1 MGYESLF
8 DPLSIGDV
16 TLRNRIMSSGHQ
28 TTLVSDHLPT
38 EDFTA
43 YHRARA
49 QGGAGLIVLEAHAV
63 DESGLLTSH
72 TIDASRDAIVDAYEP
87 VTEQLHDDGAAVFAQ
102 LFHGGRERYTGDYAP
117 PAPAPSDTPTDRLKV
132 VPRPLTTAEVREM
145 IDSFAAAAERMER
158 AGLDGVEIVGSHS
171 YLPAQ
176 FWSPHLNDRTDEYGG
191 DLENRCRFTV
201 DIVDEI
207 RERTSDGFAVGVRLS
222 AEERHRRGLDFSET
236 IPIIEHIDA
245 ACDLDYWS
253 VVVGSSSTHR
263 SCSYIV
269 PPATEDHGVVEQP
282 GEAVKELVD
291 VPVIVTS
298 RINEPE
304 IGDQLIRE
312 GAADVVGMTRALI
325 ADPSL
330 PRKVATDNR
339 ENVTPCVA
347 CNQGCIGRY
356 QEGLPIRCTVN
367 PETGREREFADDE
380 TVSTASAV
388 TVVGGGPAGLVCA
401 TAAADRGHDVT
412 LLEQAD
418 RLGGQVRHYADLSH
432 RGAFGDWIDTL
443 ATRAA
448 NAGVDVQLETR
459 FEPAELADA
468 GADADADADADDS
481 ADAVVLAT
489 GAAGRV
495 PNIPITADARV
506 LTPGELLA
514 DPDSVRGDTVLVS
527 DWDGNEAALDV
538 AMACSESGRAASVE
552 LATATYS
559 PGENVQQYVQNQLL
573 GTLSERNVTF
583 TPHTRV
589 AEIGA
594 ADDTGAGTDVVLENI
609 HSETRERRNDIDVVV
624 FAHRG
629 EVAYEPFREAAAQT
643 DVPVHRVGDSW
654 APRSLDEAV
663 REGYEL
669 GREL

>member
-8 DPLSIGDV
+8 DPLRIGDV

-28 TTLVSDHLPT
+28 TTLVSEHLPT

-87 VTEQLHDDGAAVFAQ
+87 VAEQLHEDGAAVFAQ

-132 VPRPLTTAEVREM
+132 IPRPLTTVEVRKL
-145 IDSFAAAAERMER
+145 IDSFAAAAERMDR

-201 DIVDEI
+201 DII
-207 RERTSDGFAVGVRLS
+207 NQIKERTSDGFVVGVRLS
-222 AEERHRRGLDFSET
+222 AEERHRRGLEFSET
-236 IPIIEHIDA
+236 VPIIEYIDA
-245 ACDLDYWS
+245 ACDPDYWS

-269 PPATEDHGVVEQP
+269 PPATEDHGIVEQP
-282 GEAVKELVD
+282 GEAVKDLVD

-304 IGDQLIRE
+304 IGDRVIRE
-312 GAADVVGMTRALI
+312 GAADIVGMTRALI
-325 ADPSL
+325 ADPAL
-330 PRKVATDNR
+330 PRKVTNSNR
-339 ENVTPCVA
+339 EDVIPCVA

-367 PETGREREFADDE
+367 PETGREREFAADE
-380 TVSTASAV
+380 TVSAASTV

-401 TAAADRGHDVT
+401 TAAAERGHDVT

-418 RLGGQVRHYADLSH
+418 RLGGQVRHYANLSH
-432 RGAFGDWIDTL
+432 RGAFGKWIDTL
-443 ATRAA
+443 ATHAA
-448 NAGVDVQLETR
+448 DTGVDVQLETR
-459 FEPAELADA
+459 FEPTDLPYADA
-468 GADADADADADDS
+468 TTDV
-481 ADAVVLAT
+481 VVLAT
-489 GAAGRV
+489 GASGRIPDV
-495 PNIPITADARV
+495 PIADNARV

-514 DPDSVRGDTVLVS
+514 DPDSVRGDAVLVS

-538 AMACSESGRAASVE
+538 AMACSEPDRADSVE

-559 PGENVQQYVQNQLL
+559 PGENVQQYIQNQLL
-573 GTLSERNVTF
+573 GTLSERDVTF
-583 TPHTRV
+583 TPNTRV
-589 AEIGA
+589 AAIDDADAGA
-594 ADDTGAGTDVVLENI
+594 NRTDAGAGETATEIVLENI
-609 HSETRERRNDIDVVV
+609 HSEHRERRDDIDVVV

-629 EVAYEPFREAAAQT
+629 EVAYEPFREAAAHT

-654 APRSLDEAV
+654 APRSLDEAI

>member
-8 DPLSIGDV
+8 DPLEIGDV

-87 VTEQLHDDGAAVFAQ
+87 VAEQLHDDGAAVFAQ

-132 VPRPLTTAEVREM
+132 VPRPLTTAEVREL
-145 IDSFAAAAERMER
+145 IDSFAAAAERMDR

-191 DLENRCRFTV
+191 DLESRCRFTV
-201 DIVDEI
+201 DIATQI
-207 RERTSDGFAVGVRLS
+207 NERTSDGFVVGVRLS

-236 IPIIEHIDA
+236 VPIIEHIDA

-269 PPATEDHGVVEQP
+269 PPATKDHSVVEQP

-291 VPVIVTS
+291 APVIVTS

-304 IGDQLIRE
+304 TGDRLIRE

-325 ADPSL
+325 ADPAM
-330 PRKVATDNR
+330 PQKVTNGNR
-339 ENVTPCVA
+339 EDITPCVA

-367 PETGREREFADDE
+367 PETGREREFADDD
-380 TVSTASAV
+380 TVETASAV

-401 TAAADRGHDVT
+401 TAAAERGHDVT

-432 RGAFGDWIDTL
+432 RGAFDDWIDTL

-459 FEPAELADA
+459 FEPADLAGTDA
-468 GADADADADADDS
+468 GDS
-481 ADAVVLAT
+481 TDAVVLAT
-489 GAAGRV
+489 GASGRV
-495 PNIPITADARV
+495 PDIPISDESRTRV

-594 ADDTGAGTDVVLENI
+594 ASGTGDGTNVVLENI
-609 HSETRERRNDIDVVV
+609 HSESRERRDDIDVVV

-629 EVAYEPFREAAAQT
+629 KVAYEPFREAAAQT
-643 DVPVHRVGDSW
+643 DVSVHRVGDAW

-663 REGYEL
+663 REGDEL